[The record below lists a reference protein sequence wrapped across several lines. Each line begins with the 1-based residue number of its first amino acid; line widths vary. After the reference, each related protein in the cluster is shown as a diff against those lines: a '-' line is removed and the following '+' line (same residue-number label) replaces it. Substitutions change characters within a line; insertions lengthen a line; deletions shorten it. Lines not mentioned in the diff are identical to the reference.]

1 MNISMHNASVGVY
14 TRLLTNLN
22 AILDKAEKWVA
33 ERKLDPNAILQSRLA
48 PDMFTFT
55 RQVQIATDMAKG
67 TAARLA
73 GVEPPRFDD
82 NETSFADLAARVTK
96 TIAFLQGLQA
106 AAFEGSESRAITL
119 KLGPPGKQTEFNF
132 VGLNYLLGFGTPNV
146 YFHYSMVYALLRHNG
161 LDIGKPDYVGG

>member
-14 TRLLTNLN
+14 LKILGNLDTLLG
-22 AILDKAEKWVA
+22 KAEKWVA
-33 ERKLDPNAILQSRLA
+33 ERKIDPNAILLARLA

-73 GVEPPRFDD
+73 AAEPPRFED
-82 NETSFADLAARVTK
+82 NEASFGELRARVGK
-96 TIAFLQGLQA
+96 TIDFLKSLKPEAFT
-106 AAFEGSESRAITL
+106 GSETRAITL
-119 KLGPPGKQTEFNF
+119 KLGPPGKQVEMNF
-132 VGLNYLLGFGTPNV
+132 QGLDYLLGFGTPNV

-161 LDIGKPDYVGG
+161 LEIGKRDYTG